1 VASVEPSCRGKRPQA
16 SGQLLGICI
25 ACTRYGGLGIDPA
38 ASPGPS
44 GVWQCD
50 NRVEPVARLLPI
62 GEAAK
67 P

>member
-1 VASVEPSCRGKRPQA
+1 MTAAPSCRGKRPQA

-25 ACTRYGGLGIDPA
+25 ACDRYSGRGIDPA
-38 ASPGPS
+38 ARPGP
-44 GVWQCD
+44 GGAWHCD